1 MSEGVVRVSLPKFG
15 EVLRETQE
23 RKEVWAWDG
32 VVPAKDVTLV
42 AAFMKKGKTTLLTG
56 FVNGLLRVGH
66 YCGRPMMPG
75 RRVLYLAPEEG
86 DTLVRRFE
94 RLVFEAGDEQV
105 LTVVPRGHAV
115 WGELVSQ
122 YRMREWG
129 KVVRGLKEA
138 GYDTVVMDGLHTLL
152 QMFEPQAKEDNE
164 GVGRFM
170 SQFVLPFGSEFTVVC
185 SLHTKKAGGDPRV
198 RVPPEEMIRGASA
211 WMAHPGQIL
220 VMEHDRKSDTK
231 TFHAF
236 GRYEG
241 TTAQGWVLR
250 YDERRRD
257 YVAVGQDEEADLEA
271 MVGQREQARVQAM
284 VVAAIRARGAAGAT
298 KKDVAAAVTAGRV
311 KVDAA
316 LEALEATGILEK
328 VQVKG
333 PSGQVKAVWRV
344 PDPGDGFDGDQT

>member
-1 MSEGVVRVSLPKFG
+1 MSEGVVRVTLPKFG
-15 EVLRETQE
+15 DVLREAQG

-66 YCGRPMMPG
+66 YCGRPMAPA

-94 RLVFEAGDEQV
+94 RLGFEAGDEQV
-105 LTVVPRGHAV
+105 LTVVPRGHGA
-115 WGELVSQ
+115 WGELVTQ

-170 SQFVLPFGSEFTVVC
+170 AQFVLPFGSEFTVVA
-185 SLHTKKAGGDPRV
+185 SLHTKKSGGDPRV

-220 VMEHDRKSDTK
+220 VMEHERKTDTK

-241 TTAQGWVLR
+241 TTAHGWVLR
-250 YDERRRD
+250 YDQGRHD
-257 YVAVGQDEEADLEA
+257 YVAVGQDEEQDLEA
-271 MVGQREQARVQAM
+271 LVGQREQARVQAA
-284 VVAAIRARGAAGAT
+284 VVGAVRARGQAT
-298 KKDVAAAVTAGRV
+298 KKEVEAAVRASKA

-316 LEALEATGILEK
+316 LEALEATGIL
-328 VQVKG
+328 VRVVVKG
-333 PSGQVKAVWRV
+333 PSGQGRQTWKVA
-344 PDPGDGFDGDQT
+344 DPNIGIGDESA

>member
-1 MSEGVVRVSLPKFG
+1 MSEGIVRVNLPKFG
-15 EVLRETQE
+15 EVLKATQE

-32 VVPAKDVTLV
+32 IVPARDVTLV

-56 FVNGLLRVGH
+56 FVNGLLRVGS
-66 YCGRPMMPG
+66 YCGRGMAAG
-75 RRVLYLAPEEG
+75 KRVLYLAPEEG

-94 RLVFEAGDEQV
+94 RLGFEAGDEQV
-105 LTVVPRGHAV
+105 LTVVPRGHEA
-115 WGELVSQ
+115 WAELVSQ
-122 YRMREWG
+122 YRMREWA

-138 GYDTVVMDGLHTLL
+138 GYETVVLDGLHTLL

-170 SQFVLPFGSEFTVVC
+170 SQFVLPFGSDFTVVA

-220 VMEHDRKSDTK
+220 VMEHDRKTDTK

-241 TTAQGWVLR
+241 STAQGMVLR
-250 YDERRRD
+250 YDQGRRD
-257 YVAVGQDEEADLEA
+257 YVAVGVDEEADLEA
-271 MVGQREQARVQAM
+271 MQGQREQARVQAQ
-284 VVAAIRARGAAGAT
+284 VVAAVRGLGEASKREVEAAVKASKG
-298 KKDVAAAVTAGRV
+298 KVAAA
-311 KVDAA
+311 
-316 LEALEATGILEK
+316 LESLEATGILEAGK
-328 VQVKG
+328 KQG
-333 PSGQVKAVWRV
+333 PSGQWKVVWKV
-344 PDPGDGFDGDQT
+344 PQGSDLGDL

>member
-1 MSEGVVRVSLPKFG
+1 MKLPKFG
-15 EVLRETQE
+15 EVLKATQD

-56 FVNGLLRVGH
+56 FVNGMLRVGS
-66 YCGRPMMPG
+66 YCGRGMASM
-75 RRVLYLAPEEG
+75 RKVLYLAPEEG

-94 RLVFEAGDEQV
+94 RLGFQGGDEEV
-105 LTVVPRGHAV
+105 LTVIPRGHEC
-115 WGELVSQ
+115 WEELIGQ
-122 YRMREWG
+122 YRMREWR
-129 KVVRGLKEA
+129 KVVRGFKES
-138 GYDTVVMDGLHTLL
+138 GYDVVVLDGLHTLL

-170 SQFVLPFGSEFTVVC
+170 SQFVLPFGSDFTVVC

-241 TTAQGWVLR
+241 STAQGMVLR
-250 YDERRRD
+250 YDPERRD
-257 YVAVGQDEEADLEA
+257 YVGVGVDEERDLEA
-271 MVGQREQARVQAM
+271 MQEQKEQARVQAL
-284 VVAAIRARGAAGAT
+284 VVAAVRGLGEAS
-298 KKDVAAAVTAGRV
+298 KKEVEALVKASKAKVAL
-311 KVDAA
+311 A
-316 LEALEATGILEK
+316 LEALEATGILERGER
-328 VQVKG
+328 KG
-333 PSGQVKAVWRV
+333 GSGQRKVVWKV
-344 PDPGDGFDGDQT
+344 PPSSDPGDF